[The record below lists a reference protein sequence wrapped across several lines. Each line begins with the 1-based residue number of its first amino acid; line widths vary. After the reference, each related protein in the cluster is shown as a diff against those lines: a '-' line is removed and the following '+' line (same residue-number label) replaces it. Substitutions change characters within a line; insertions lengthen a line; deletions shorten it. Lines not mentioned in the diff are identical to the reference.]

1 MGSNIARLT
10 LRNHAATAG
19 PCSSGRPK
27 KSISEWIRS
36 RSSTNSLLPRPT
48 TAGCCHSGRRMVRI
62 EGETVVL
69 RPFDADEIGPTV
81 QAWTSFTDSV
91 LPPGTVNPERLRK
104 RLTRSG
110 RFWRGFLDLAIEA
123 DGRLIGELQARRRP
137 AQTLPPGAVEL
148 GIVIHDP
155 ADRGRGIGSE
165 AVALLTGWLFR
176 SGEAE
181 RAQL

>member
-1 MGSNIARLT
+1 
-10 LRNHAATAG
+10 
-19 PCSSGRPK
+19 
-27 KSISEWIRS
+27 
-36 RSSTNSLLPRPT
+36 
-48 TAGCCHSGRRMVRI
+48 MVRI
-62 EGETVVL
+62 EGGTVVL
-69 RPFDADEIGPTV
+69 RPFAADEIGPTV

-91 LPPGTVNPERLRK
+91 LPPGTVNPERFRK

-181 RAQL
+181 RAQLSTDVGNAAMRRVAENLGFALEGVMRGFMPTSSGRVDYALYAVTRGDWESRRQ